1 MAAVL
6 PADGNQDFFQKKYL
20 SIMTQLL
27 SEYHLFGLTAG
38 LFTFLI
44 IGLFHPL
51 VIKGYYYF
59 GLRVRVA
66 FLLLGIVTAVLAFVV
81 EDNMWSTL
89 LGVLAFSSFWSI
101 KEVREQQTRV
111 ERGWFPANP
120 KMQQR
125 KSVTD

>member
-1 MAAVL
+1 
-6 PADGNQDFFQKKYL
+6 
-20 SIMTQLL
+20 MTQLL
-27 SEYHLFGLTAG
+27 TEYHLFGLTAG

-59 GLRVRVA
+59 GLRVRGA
-66 FLLLGIVTAVLAFVV
+66 FLLLGIVTAILAYVV

-101 KEVREQQTRV
+101 KEVREQQGRV

-120 KMQQR
+120 KKQHG

>member
-1 MAAVL
+1 M
-6 PADGNQDFFQKKYL
+6 
-20 SIMTQLL
+20 
-27 SEYHLFGLTAG
+27 AG

-59 GLRVRVA
+59 GLRVRYA
-66 FLLLGIVTAVLAFVV
+66 FLIMGIIAAVAAFMV

-101 KEVREQQTRV
+101 KEIGEQRERV
-111 ERGWFPANP
+111 ARGWFPANP
-120 KMQQR
+120 KR
-125 KSVTD
+125 EGRE

>member
-1 MAAVL
+1 MTE
-6 PADGNQDFFQKKYL
+6 FL
-20 SIMTQLL
+20 SQ
-27 SEYHLFGLTAG
+27 YHLFGITAG

-44 IGLFHPL
+44 IGIFHPL

-59 GLRVRVA
+59 GLRVRYA
-66 FLLLGIVTAVLAFVV
+66 FLIMGIIAAVATFMV

-101 KEVREQQTRV
+101 KEVGEQRLRV

-120 KMQQR
+120 RREGR
-125 KSVTD
+125 KAGAVED